1 MFTDP
6 IADMLTRVRNGL
18 AVHKAVVLLPYS
30 KMKLSLANVLVAEGY
45 LGGVTVHE
53 SSAFAKATADR
64 FKTIEVKLKYDS
76 SGDPVIMEI
85 HRVSKPGQRI
95 YAPSDKI
102 PKANGGTGITVL
114 STSQGLM
121 TDRAARKAKT
131 GGEVLCQVW

>member
-1 MFTDP
+1 
-6 IADMLTRVRNGL
+6 MLTRVRNGL

-30 KMKLSLANVLVAEGY
+30 KMKHSLAEVLVKEGY
-45 LGGVTVHE
+45 LAGVSVHE
-53 SSAFAKATADR
+53 PAATAKVGTG
-64 FKTIEVKLKYDS
+64 FKTLEVKLKYDGT
-76 SGDPVIMEI
+76 GDPVIMEI
-85 HRVSKPGQRI
+85 NRISKPGQRI
-95 YAPSDKI
+95 YAPSGSI